1 MNARTFA
8 LLATMSDATGRSL
21 ILSSMQGQPGLSLF
35 GSPIR
40 IVSQMPDCAPGA
52 CPIAFGD
59 WRRAYVIVRRSGPS
73 MWVDN
78 LSSFCVKFF
87 FEQRIG
93 AGVKCPNSARLL
105 RIR

>member
-1 MNARTFA
+1 
-8 LLATMSDATGRSL
+8 MSDAIGHPL

-40 IVSQMPDCAPGA
+40 IVSQMPNVAPGA
-52 CPIAFGD
+52 CPIAYGD
-59 WRRAYVIVRRSGPS
+59 WRRCYVIVRRSGPT
-73 MWVDN
+73 MIVDN
-78 LSSFCVKFF
+78 VTSFCSVFR

-93 AGVKCPNSARLL
+93 SGVKCPNAARLL